1 MTRITAILP
10 IAKQLPQHFP
20 TIFIQFSLQFNVCTA
35 MNGQIH
41 FYTYICS
48 VKQIVNRKAKFEY
61 QFIRVYEAGIV
72 LRGTEVKSIKAGEAN
87 LNDAYCLFVNGEL
100 ILKSMYVAEYDHG
113 NINNHEPRAD
123 RKLLLRRAELKKIEG
138 KAKEK
143 GFAIVPYKLYLSE
156 RNQIK
161 VEIATAQG
169 KKSYDKSKSIKERD
183 AKRDLDRV
191 KKDYKL

>member
-1 MTRITAILP
+1 M
-10 IAKQLPQHFP
+10 
-20 TIFIQFSLQFNVCTA
+20 
-35 MNGQIH
+35 
-41 FYTYICS
+41 
-48 VKQIVNRKAKFEY
+48 KQIVNRKAKFEY
-61 QFIRVYEAGIV
+61 QFIRTYEAGIV

-113 NINNHEPRAD
+113 NINNHETRAD
-123 RKLLLRRAELKKIEG
+123 RKLLLHRAELKKIEA

-161 VEIATAQG
+161 IEIATAQG
-169 KKSYDKSKSIKERD
+169 KKSYDKSQSIKERD
-183 AKRDLDRV
+183 AKRDLDRM
-191 KKDYKL
+191 KKDFKM